1 MPAIRRI
8 RKVANPRRKTASSRR
23 KMSAK
28 QIRFFGT
35 KRQKSALKASRKR
48 KSTTTT
54 KSRSRSKNPAL
65 LLTLGA
71 VNPKKRGTRKMARRK
86 VRRAAPKRRRR
97 TASRSNPR
105 PVVRRRRRRVA
116 RAAPVR
122 RRRRNPVR
130 RRRVTRRRRNPSL
143 FGLNVGGNQMAQAV
157 LGGLL
162 GVAAAKFIPSVIP
175 INLGG
180 GNVVRTI
187 ISGISAFV
195 AGWAGQK
202 FVGKPFGDAVLFGG
216 LMQAGSVAL
225 NAFLPMIGERIAL
238 SGMGEIVPT
247 GGFVV
252 PSNPVT
258 PVQARIEPNGLDRAY
273 GRPF

>member
-1 MPAIRRI
+1 
-8 RKVANPRRKTASSRR
+8 
-23 KMSAK
+23 
-28 QIRFFGT
+28 
-35 KRQKSALKASRKR
+35 
-48 KSTTTT
+48 
-54 KSRSRSKNPAL
+54 
-65 LLTLGA
+65 
-71 VNPKKRGTRKMARRK
+71 MARRK
-86 VRRAAPKRRRR
+86 SSKRRVVRRR
-97 TASRSNPR
+97 TTVKRANP
-105 PVVRRRRRRVA
+105 VRRRRRRVA

-122 RRRRNPVR
+122 RRRRRNPVS

-180 GNVVRTI
+180 GNVVRTL

-238 SGMGEIVPT
+238 SGMGELVNT
-247 GGFVV
+247 AGFVV
-252 PSNPVT
+252 PSNPVMAPAMA
-258 PVQARIEPNGLDRAY
+258 PVPTGARVGVNGLDRAY
-273 GRPF
+273 GRAF